1 MTTEEMHIKTFKSQE
16 IEAYLA
22 TFKIM
27 PKEEDT
33 PTDVTADLWTL
44 RVNLQDWYFGRHL
57 KAYRANLSRDKCQL
71 KLE

>member
-33 PTDVTADLWTL
+33 PTDVTADL
-44 RVNLQDWYFGRHL
+44 
-57 KAYRANLSRDKCQL
+57 
-71 KLE
+71 